1 MKKVL
6 LISYYWPP
14 AGGIVIRRAMT
25 LAKYLPLHGFEP
37 IVICAGGETPWMNLD
52 TFVEI
57 PDVRVHRIDAGDLN
71 ILFGPEKTPL
81 SVRIRTAIRAT
92 FRSDYMANWAD
103 RAQAEAEK
111 IIAGEDIDIVIITSP
126 PFSLQGIGTALKK
139 KFPNIKYVA
148 DLRDLFYSF
157 RRGNPLLALRR
168 MLAIARA
175 KAHLRNADLIVKIWP
190 EFEDHLVKS
199 GFETET
205 VLLGFDC
212 EIAED
217 GDYVPGEEFRIIHTG
232 SFPSTGQTAEFVL
245 IAFDMACNQSSLFAK
260 KARLIFAGA
269 SPEYIADK
277 TPRFAERPDNVK
289 ALGHIPHSKALEL
302 QRGADVNLLISS
314 IPKQLGG
321 EVVITGKFYEYV
333 ASRRPILA
341 TCHKNNVAA
350 DLIRQHNLGVVCPN
364 IPDSIELELLNL
376 FSVWLSGNLPPGAS
390 PEIAEKFSSAKMIER
405 YAEIL
410 ERISN

>member
-25 LAKYLPLHGFEP
+25 LAKYLPRHGFEP
-37 IVICAGGETPWMNLD
+37 IVLCAGGETPWMNLD
-52 TFVEI
+52 TTAEI
-57 PDVRVHRIDAGDLN
+57 PDVQVHRVDAGDLN
-71 ILFGPEKTPL
+71 LLFSPEKTPL
-81 SVRIRTAIRAT
+81 GVKLKTALRALFRT
-92 FRSDYMANWAD
+92 DYMANWAV
-103 RAQAEAEK
+103 RALTEAEK
-111 IIAGEDIDIVIITSP
+111 IIARENIEIVIITSP

-139 KFPNIKYVA
+139 EFPNIKYVA

-157 RRGNPLLALRR
+157 RRGNPLFALRK
-168 MLAIARA
+168 MLAIPRA
-175 KAHLRNADLIVKIWP
+175 KGHLRNADLIVKIWP
-190 EFEDHLVKS
+190 EFEDSLVES
-199 GFETET
+199 GIDAET

-245 IAFDMACNQSSLFAK
+245 VAFDMACNRSPLFAE

-269 SPEYIADK
+269 SPGYIANK
-277 TPRFAERPDNVK
+277 TPRFAERPDNII

-302 QRGADVNLLISS
+302 QRGADVNLLIST

-341 TCHKNNVAA
+341 TCHKNNVAV

-376 FSVWLSGNLPPGAS
+376 FSMWCSGNLPEGAS
-390 PEIAEKFSSAKMIER
+390 KETAEKFSSAKMVER

-410 ERISN
+410 EEL